1 MALDLEN
8 PEIKAE
14 VEKLREAAIAE
25 VTAEM
30 TEKYAGLEK
39 NHEEVIADRKAAS
52 AKAKEAQEQLE
63 KWQAAA
69 GGRDID
75 DVQDTFSKIESADY
89 KALLG
94 DKKFDEAYEMRAKAE
109 RKEFAKQLESKDKDI
124 LTAKNEFTTLQ
135 ERLTVLEL
143 DTVGIEKFLSSNG
156 RKSSVRDFRTRLR
169 EDSQRN
175 EEGEYF
181 FPDAFGNPRK
191 DSEGN
196 DLVIQTY
203 IDEVLRLEAEHF
215 FPEVKGSGATGS
227 QGNGAPP
234 GTKKRSDMTPQ
245 EASDYINEHGADAYK
260 KLAA

>member
-124 LTAKNEFTTLQ
+124 LTAKNEFTNLQ

-143 DTVGIEKFLSSNG
+143 DNVAVETFLSSKG
-156 RKSSVRDFRTRLR
+156 RESSVRDLKSRIR
-169 EDSQRN
+169 EDAQRN
-175 EEGEYF
+175 EEGAYF
-181 FPDAFGNPRK
+181 FPDAFGNPLK

-196 DLVIQTY
+196 DLTIKTY
-203 IDEVLRLEAEHF
+203 IDEKLRVEAPHF